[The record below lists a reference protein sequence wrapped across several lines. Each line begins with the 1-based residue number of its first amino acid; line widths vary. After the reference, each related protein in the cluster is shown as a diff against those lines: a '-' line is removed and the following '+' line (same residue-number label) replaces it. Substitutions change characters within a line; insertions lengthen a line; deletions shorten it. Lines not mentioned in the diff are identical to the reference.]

1 MRKTVFIT
9 VTFVILMCFTG
20 CLNVRSESYSAVG
33 YVHGNTS
40 KNAYM
45 DFKKFKGNQV
55 FKLDVEE
62 GDRVHYYADLEEGS
76 AKVFTR
82 TSDGSK
88 EEWFTVKAGEEV
100 DSSEDFPEGDL
111 VIEVETDG
119 SCKGG
124 KLKFEI
130 EEML

>member
-1 MRKTVFIT
+1 M
-9 VTFVILMCFTG
+9 
-20 CLNVRSESYSAVG
+20 
-33 YVHGNTS
+33 
-40 KNAYM
+40 
-45 DFKKFKGNQV
+45 
-55 FKLDVEE
+55 
-62 GDRVHYYADLEEGS
+62 
-76 AKVFTR
+76 
-82 TSDGSK
+82 

-111 VIEVETDG
+111 IIEVETDG